1 MEIKSVILGAGAG
14 TRMGSDLPKV
24 LHPICGKPMIQV
36 LLNSVQNAGIHDSI
50 VVIGPNMENVAWAVA
65 PVETVVQKERLGTAH
80 AVLSAEEFLKPFD
93 GCVLIL
99 FGDTPLILPE
109 TLKRMIQEYQDGSD
123 VVVLGFVPS
132 DARRYGRLIMG
143 ENGLDRIVEYKDATD
158 TQRAI
163 RLCNSGVMCVNGKYL
178 LPLLKKIKNDNAAGE
193 YYLTDVVAL
202 AKEQGLKCDVVI
214 GNVDE
219 LHGVNTPDELAT
231 AQEVY
236 MRRQEEK

>member
-1 MEIKSVILGAGAG
+1 
-14 TRMGSDLPKV
+14 MGSDLPKV
-24 LHPICGKPMIQV
+24 LHPICGKSMIQI
-36 LLNSVQNAGIHDSI
+36 LLQSVQDAGIQDSV

-65 PVETVVQKERLGTAH
+65 PIPTVIQAERLGTAH
-80 AVLSAEEFLKPFD
+80 AVLSAKEYLKPFE

-109 TLKRMIQEYQDGSD
+109 TLKRMIKEYQDGSD

-143 ENGLDRIVEYKDATD
+143 ENGLDRIIEYKDASD

-163 RLCNSGVMCVNGKYL
+163 RLCNSGVMCVNGKYIL
-178 LPLLKKIKNDNAAGE
+178 SLLKKIKNNNIAGE
-193 YYLTDVVAL
+193 YYLTDIVSL

>member
-1 MEIKSVILGAGAG
+1 MEVKSVILGAGAG

-24 LHPICGKPMIQV
+24 LHPICGKPMIQI
-36 LLNSVQNAGIHDSI
+36 LLNTVEKAGIQDSI
-50 VVIGPNMENVAWAVA
+50 VVIGPNMDNVAWAVA
-65 PVETVVQKERLGTAH
+65 PAKTVVQTERLGTAH

-158 TQRAI
+158 MQRAI

-178 LPLLKKIKNDNAAGE
+178 LSLLKKVKNDNVAGE
-193 YYLTDVVAL
+193 YYLTDIVAL

>member
-1 MEIKSVILGAGAG
+1 MQVKSIILGAGAG

-24 LHPICGKPMIQV
+24 LHTICEKPMIQI
-36 LLNSVQNAGIHDSI
+36 LLQSIQNAGINDSV

-65 PVETVVQKERLGTAH
+65 PTPTVIQSERLGTAH
-80 AVLSAEEFLKPFD
+80 AVLSAKEYLKPFD

-109 TLKRMIQEYQDGSD
+109 TLKRMVNEYQDGSD

-143 ENGLDRIVEYKDATD
+143 ENGLDKIVEYKDATD

-163 RLCNSGVMCVNGKYL
+163 RLCNSGVMCVNGKHL
-178 LPLLKKIKNDNAAGE
+178 LPLLKKIKNDNVAGE
-193 YYLTDVVAL
+193 YYLTDIVAL